1 MHPLVQL
8 WFLILIMMVSCEI
21 IIHKTENSYFGGV
34 AIVGGLLLMFL
45 SGLGY
50 ALAFKS

>member
-8 WFLILIMMVSCEI
+8 WFLILIMMISCEI
-21 IIHKTENSYFGGV
+21 VIYKTENDYNKGL
-34 AIVGGLLLMFL
+34 AIVGGLLLMFF

-50 ALAFKS
+50 GLNLQ